1 MARKQ
6 DPNNLNEWVNVSDG
20 IELIPRRSKL
30 IQALGLFSPE
40 YLETKRTY
48 LPIVTVDDYKM
59 VDTPYGVRMQAV
71 ARDSKSQL
79 PLDVPHFA
87 NTESIRPADIQG
99 KYEWDDFMLSTRA
112 ATVEYEV
119 NKKKQRHIQTMARTK
134 DEAMLQLI
142 VDGTVYAPNG
152 TVVNNLYTAFG
163 VSRTE
168 TTISL
173 APAANLRDQ
182 IQAEIDGITD
192 NFKGGFVPTRF
203 LRLCGRDHFDAIA
216 THPYTVDVAKAVVG
230 SVSVELLKGKL
241 GLAVDESTSN
251 RDTYQTL
258 EMFGVTFIRCNPN
271 EIPTDEARMFP
282 VDIPEMF
289 KVLYAPSDLTFDTI
303 NSPAQEMY
311 YFEKAE
317 ADRTAINMTYEQ
329 NFACITL
336 WPKAIIKVTATYV

>member
-1 MARKQ
+1 MARMQ
-6 DPNNLNEWVNVSDG
+6 DPSNYNEWVNVSEG
-20 IELIPRRSKL
+20 LEFIPARRSL

-40 YLETKRTY
+40 YLETKRTVIP
-48 LPIVTVDDYKM
+48 LVSIDDYTM
-59 VDTPYGVRMQAV
+59 VDTPYGVRMQTAL
-71 ARDSKSQL
+71 RDSKSQL
-79 PLDVPHFA
+79 PFEVPHFA
-87 NTESIRPADIQG
+87 TTDSVRPADIQG

-119 NKKKQRHIQTMARTK
+119 NKKKARHVQTMVNTK
-134 DEAMLQLI
+134 DKAMLQLI
-142 VDGTVYAPNG
+142 TDGTVYAPNG

-173 APAANLRDQ
+173 APDANLRDQ

-203 LRLCGRDHFDAIA
+203 VRLCGRDHFDAIA
-216 THPYTVDVAKAVVG
+216 THAYTIDVAKAIVDSLSIEQLRG
-230 SVSVELLKGKL
+230 RL
-241 GLAVDESTSN
+241 GVAVPDGTSN
-251 RDTYQTL
+251 RDTYQVL

-282 VDIPEMF
+282 VDIPDMF
-289 KVLYAPSDLTFDTI
+289 KVLYAPSDLTFDTV
-303 NSPAQEMY
+303 NQPAQDMY

-317 ADRTAINMTYEQ
+317 ADRTAINMTYET